1 MKFIIKFFA
10 VIQTL
15 IVVGVAFSA
24 QLAYAHGEKAQQ
36 PALRMRTVH
45 WFDLELSTTKLDVNQ
60 ILVVKGSFIPSESW
74 PHHVA
79 SIEDGSAFLN
89 IGVPGPSFVRLE
101 TRINGTPGI
110 RSTTFKRGERYDFVV
125 TLKARTPGRYHL
137 HPIVNVKDA
146 GPMIGP
152 GLWVEVGGTQADF
165 QNSIKTL
172 LGQELDLETYG
183 FAHSVGWSVAWIALG
198 LLWFGYWLTK
208 IPLIMPRFRRVSAL
222 GENADDMITARDR
235 MVALGVLLV
244 TLMLI
249 VGGYIYANERWPITT
264 PLQTGKVDTAVL
276 EREPSPVMVRM
287 DDARYRIPG
296 RSFRIALSVT
306 NHGTSPL
313 SIGEFASG
321 GLRFI
326 NAAVQQ
332 VKPRDAD
339 DLVASDALRVEGG
352 PIQPGKTQQ
361 IVIYADDAMWETQR
375 MTTMISSPDAVV
387 AGMLFFFDAKGR
399 RYPVE
404 ISGPMIPLFGGY

>member
-1 MKFIIKFFA
+1 MRFIAKLFA
-10 VIQTL
+10 VIEAL
-15 IVVGVAFSA
+15 LVVMVMLSA
-24 QLAYAHGEKAQQ
+24 SPVHAHGEKAQQ

-45 WFDLELSTTKLDVNQ
+45 WFDVDLSVRKLDVNQ
-60 ILVVKGSFIPSESW
+60 ILVVKGSFIPSNSW

-110 RSTTFKRGERYDFVV
+110 RSTTFKRGERYDFEV

-137 HPIVNVKDA
+137 HPMVNVKDA

-152 GLWVEVGGTQADF
+152 GLWVEVGGSQTNF
-165 QNSIKTL
+165 QNSVKTL
-172 LGQELDLETYG
+172 LGQEIDLETYG
-183 FAHSVGWSVAWIALG
+183 FTHAAGWSAVWVVLG
-198 LLWFGYWLTK
+198 LVWFGYWLTK
-208 IPLIMPRFRRVSAL
+208 VPLILPRFRRASAL
-222 GENADDMITARDR
+222 GENADEMITTRDR
-235 MVALGVLLV
+235 QVALGILLV
-244 TLMLI
+244 TLLLI
-249 VGGYIYANERWPITT
+249 AGGYFYANERWPITT
-264 PLQTGKVDTAVL
+264 PLQTGKIDTAIL
-276 EREPSPVMVRM
+276 KREPSPVLVRM

-296 RSFRIALSVT
+296 RSFRIALTVT

-326 NAAVQQ
+326 NASVQQ
-332 VKPRDAD
+332 VKPKDAD

-352 PIQPGKTQQ
+352 PVQPGETRQV
-361 IVIYADDAMWETQR
+361 VIYADDAMWETQR

-387 AGMLFFFDAKGR
+387 AGMVFFFDAKGR

-404 ISGPMIPLFGGY
+404 ISGPMIPLFGG

>member
-1 MKFIIKFFA
+1 MKFIAKLFA
-10 VIQTL
+10 VIQAL
-15 IVVGVAFSA
+15 IVVGVALSA

-45 WFDLELSTTKLDVNQ
+45 WFDVDLSVRKLEVNQ
-60 ILVVKGSFIPSESW
+60 TVVVKGSFIPSESW

-110 RSTTFKRGERYDFVV
+110 RSTTFKQGEQYDFEV

-152 GLWVEVGGTQADF
+152 GMWIEVEGSQANF
-165 QNSIKTL
+165 QNSVKTL
-172 LGQELDLETYG
+172 FGHELNLETYG
-183 FAHSVGWSVAWIALG
+183 FSNAAGWSALWVLVG
-198 LLWFGYWLTK
+198 LSWFGYWLLK
-208 IPLIMPRFRRVSAL
+208 VPLIMPRFRRVTEL
-222 GENADDMITARDR
+222 GGNADEMIATRDR
-235 MVALGVLLV
+235 RVALGFLLV
-244 TLMLI
+244 TLLLI
-249 VGGYIYANERWPITT
+249 AGGYVYTNERFPVTT
-264 PLQTGKVDTAVL
+264 PLQTGKIDTAIL
-276 EREPSPVMVRM
+276 KRESSPVLVKM

-296 RSFRIALSVT
+296 RSFRIALTVT
-306 NHGTSPL
+306 NFGTSPL
-313 SIGEFASG
+313 SVGEFASG
-321 GLRFI
+321 SLRFI
-326 NAAVQQ
+326 NSSVHK
-332 VKPRDAD
+332 VLPKDAD
-339 DLVASDALRVEGG
+339 DLVAPDALRVEGG
-352 PIQPGKTQQ
+352 PIQPGETRQ

-404 ISGPMIPLFGGY
+404 ISGPMIPLFG